1 MKATLE
7 HLNITAAHPDEFAR
21 VLCELFEWKV
31 RWQGE
36 SIYGGYTVHV
46 GDESSYLALY
56 RPPELKGEPV
66 QPYFADRAVNHIG
79 VLVEDLAEVRQR
91 ALAAGLEIHN
101 ENEIEPGKRIY
112 FYVHELE
119 FEVVEY

>member
-7 HLNITAAHPDEFAR
+7 HLHITAAQPDEFAR
-21 VLCELFEWKV
+21 TLCELFDWKV

-36 SIYGGYTVHV
+36 SIEGGYTVHV
-46 GDESSYLALY
+46 GDERSYLALY

-66 QPYFADRAVNHIG
+66 QPYVADRAINHIG
-79 VLVEDLAEVRQR
+79 VLVDDLAAVRR
-91 ALAAGLEIHN
+91 RIVKAGLEVDH
-101 ENEIEPGKRIY
+101 ENAIAPGQWIY
-112 FYVHELE
+112 FFVHGVE